1 MRSDGGIRWW
11 GGIRGKLEA
20 KRRGWT
26 AQRVEKEEDSVED
39 ELKMDEVGAECSR
52 GEMGPSVDAE
62 DEIGFS

>member
-1 MRSDGGIRWW
+1 MGEDKRQTRSEEE
-11 GGIRGKLEA
+11 EA
-20 KRRGWT
+20 GRRRGW
-26 AQRVEKEEDSVED
+26 KKNSGED